1 MRTSENSELLKYLQ
15 SKLKDYE
22 SRVDVLYK
30 SKDLSDIQ
38 KANILTVKIQSIKDR
53 IYFLQTKAE
62 VIVVENL
69 FIHPIHFD

>member
-1 MRTSENSELLKYLQ
+1 MRTTENSELLKYLN

-22 SRVDVLYK
+22 TRVDVLYK

-69 FIHPIHFD
+69 FIHPIHFE